1 MIYYIISFLCP
12 INVYVKIKFSTWT
25 YQRTGFQRL
34 ICKCPEK
41 KTRLTYISGLPTYQR
56 TGFQRLI
63 CKCPEKNINKHII
76 QDFDVSAH
84 GISEVNLQS
93 SIGQKAI
100 ESVYAR
106 FRYAQL
112 SKETSK

>member
-1 MIYYIISFLCP
+1 MDVSAHSISEVNLQVP
-12 INVYVKIKFSTWT
+12 
-25 YQRTGFQRL
+25 R
-34 ICKCPEK
+34 K
-41 KTRLTYISGLPTYQR
+41 K
-56 TGFQRLI
+56 
-63 CKCPEKNINKHII
+63 NNKHII

-106 FRYAQL
+106 FRYAQV
-112 SKETSK
+112 SKETSKLTYKGAEETC

>member
-41 KTRLTYISGLPTYQR
+41 K
-56 TGFQRLI
+56 
-63 CKCPEKNINKHII
+63 INKHII